1 MLSNDE
7 SIFYISS
14 QESSAIHSKKSNM
27 ASLISANLSEDK
39 DNLFNFIKEFAIN
52 NDLPLPNKEKDFGV
66 QNNDDNIFS
75 KQNSE
80 FELNSEKMN
89 KDMLK
94 NILLIISKHSH

>member
-27 ASLISANLSEDK
+27 VSLISANLSEDK

-66 QNNDDNIFS
+66 QNNDNIFS

-80 FELNSEKMN
+80 FESNSEKMD

>member
-52 NDLPLPNKEKDFGV
+52 NDLPLPNKEKDFGL
-66 QNNDDNIFS
+66 QNKDNIFS

-80 FELNSEKMN
+80 FESNSEKMD

>member
-1 MLSNDE
+1 
-7 SIFYISS
+7 
-14 QESSAIHSKKSNM
+14 M

-52 NDLPLPNKEKDFGV
+52 NDLPLPNKEKDFGL
-66 QNNDDNIFS
+66 QNKDNIFS

-80 FELNSEKMN
+80 FESNSEKID

>member
-1 MLSNDE
+1 MLSNEE

-27 ASLISANLSEDK
+27 ASFISANLSEDK
-39 DNLFNFIKEFAIN
+39 NNLFNFIKEFAIN

-66 QNNDDNIFS
+66 LNNDNIFS

-80 FELNSEKMN
+80 FESNSEKMD

>member
-66 QNNDDNIFS
+66 QNNVNIFS

-80 FELNSEKMN
+80 FESNSEKMD

>member
-66 QNNDDNIFS
+66 QNNDNIFS

-80 FELNSEKMN
+80 FESNSEKMD

>member
-27 ASLISANLSEDK
+27 ASLISANFSEDK

-66 QNNDDNIFS
+66 QNNDNIFS

-80 FELNSEKMN
+80 FESNSEKMD

>member
-27 ASLISANLSEDK
+27 VSLISANLSEDK

-66 QNNDDNIFS
+66 QNNVNIFS

-80 FELNSEKMN
+80 FESNSEKMD

>member
-7 SIFYISS
+7 SVFYISS

-66 QNNDDNIFS
+66 QNNDNIFS

-80 FELNSEKMN
+80 FESNSEKMD

>member
-1 MLSNDE
+1 MLSNEE

-27 ASLISANLSEDK
+27 VSLISANLSEDK

-66 QNNDDNIFS
+66 QNNDNIFS

-80 FELNSEKMN
+80 FESNSEKMD

>member
-1 MLSNDE
+1 MLSNEE

-66 QNNDDNIFS
+66 QNNDNIFS

-80 FELNSEKMN
+80 FESNSEKMD

>member
-66 QNNDDNIFS
+66 QNNDNIFS

-80 FELNSEKMN
+80 FESNSEKID